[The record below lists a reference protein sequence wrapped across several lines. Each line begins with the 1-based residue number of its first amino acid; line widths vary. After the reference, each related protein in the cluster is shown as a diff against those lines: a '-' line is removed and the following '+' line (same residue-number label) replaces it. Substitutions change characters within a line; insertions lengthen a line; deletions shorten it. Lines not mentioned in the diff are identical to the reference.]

1 MDAILPAAKPLLSE
15 GPLSKALEEARS
27 RFMAR
32 NLGRCAYLAVQFETD
47 RSGRRLTVVANYT
60 SSRNDRRWQRAEALL
75 PDLEPLDADEAI
87 ERIEAAFAQLD
98 AGIDAARI
106 ARLFAPHSA
115 AHRMRQTA
123 GW

>member
-1 MDAILPAAKPLLSE
+1 MDAILPASRHLLTD
-15 GPLSKALEEARS
+15 GPLSKALDEARS

-32 NLGRCAYLAVQFETD
+32 NLARCPYLAVQFETD
-47 RSGRRLTVVANYT
+47 RTGHRLTVVANYT
-60 SSRNDRRWQRAEALL
+60 ASREDRRWQRAEARL
-75 PDLEPLDADEAI
+75 PRLDALEEDEAI
-87 ERIEAAFAQLD
+87 ERIEAAFAHLD

-115 AHRMRQTA
+115 AHRLRQDA